1 MNLASPQSNAADAA
15 RLLTQATFGPTPSL
29 LAHVQ
34 VVGFPGFF
42 HRAVQHFADFHIASG
57 RRRNCRSATRFGCL
71 QLDVSGSMVEHG
83 CHRAGPIAPESSV
96 RPSEIFVA
104 SSLGNDIT
112 NYPDGVATY
121 WDLLARDAFGNF
133 RQLLED
139 VTLNPMMGDY
149 LDMVHNDKP
158 HPENNTEP
166 NENYAREVMQFFTI
180 GLYKLNPDGTRQL
193 DDQNQPIPTYDQDVV
208 EGFAH
213 VFTGW
218 YWEQTGTPHW
228 SYSEPN
234 YRQPMR
240 AFSTHHDT
248 GTKLLLDGVTLPAG
262 QSQSQDLHD
271 ALDILFNHPNVGPFV
286 CRELIQR
293 LVTSNPSPAYVGRVA
308 AVFANNG
315 SNTCNASQARVQ
327 VTKRWIN
334 SRRTNGR
341 TLDD

>member
-42 HRAVQHFADFHIASG
+42 TEQFNIPQTLTLPRVDAAIAALPPDSGASNSMFQEAWWNTIVTAPDQLRQRVAFA
-57 RRRNCRSATRFGCL
+57 L
-71 QLDVSGSMVEHG
+71 
-83 CHRAGPIAPESSV
+83 
-96 RPSEIFVA
+96 SEIFVA

-166 NENYAREVMQFFTI
+166 NENYAREVMQLFTI
-180 GLYKLNPDGTRQL
+180 GLYKLNP
-193 DDQNQPIPTYDQDVV
+193 
-208 EGFAH
+208 
-213 VFTGW
+213 
-218 YWEQTGTPHW
+218 
-228 SYSEPN
+228 
-234 YRQPMR
+234 
-240 AFSTHHDT
+240 
-248 GTKLLLDGVTLPAG
+248 
-262 QSQSQDLHD
+262 
-271 ALDILFNHPNVGPFV
+271 
-286 CRELIQR
+286 
-293 LVTSNPSPAYVGRVA
+293 GRNTA
-308 AVFANNG
+308 A
-315 SNTCNASQARVQ
+315 R
-327 VTKRWIN
+327 
-334 SRRTNGR
+334 
-341 TLDD
+341 